1 MNVAADAGFGVG
13 VNVVVDVVDVAV
25 GDVEVIVAHLVDE
38 VAGDAGS

>member
-13 VNVVVDVVDVAV
+13 VNVVVVVDVAV